1 MNYVLIIMGIFLIV
15 LIYILY
21 KVISEKGKVV
31 SKKIDMTT
39 NNGATLIPMKDLREP
54 TSIRY
59 YISFWIYINKL
70 NTSNT
75 NIIEISKTVSASTT
89 NYLNLNIKADST
101 LQYNILLKSS
111 SGTSALSGDNI
122 IMNNFPLQKWVF
134 VILSIDNNVADMYID
149 GKMVRSQ
156 KLASNS
162 DPIVKEAE
170 IKPGVMD
177 AYLAKVEREP
187 LPMDP
192 TMAWNKYME
201 GNGGNYFSKM
211 FSNYGATFTLKKDDL
226 DVRQFNLF

>member
-1 MNYVLIIMGIFLIV
+1 MNYILIIMGIFLIV

-31 SKKIDMTT
+31 TKKIDMVT
-39 NNGATLIPMKDLREP
+39 NNGATLVPMKNLREP

-59 YISFWIYINKL
+59 YISFWIYVNKL
-70 NTSNT
+70 ENEKSILEIKSNL
-75 NIIEISKTVSASTT
+75 KTF
-89 NYLNLNIKADST
+89 LNIKLSSDLT
-101 LQYNILLKSS
+101 LKYDILLATDPTL
-111 SGTSALSGDNI
+111 TSNNI
-122 IMNNFPLQKWVF
+122 IMNNFPLQKWVY

-156 KLASNS
+156 KLTKNS
-162 DPIVKEAE
+162 EPIAKDAN
-170 IKPGVMD
+170 INPGTMD

-211 FSNYGATFTLKKDDL
+211 FSNYGATFTLKKNDL

>member
-1 MNYVLIIMGIFLIV
+1 MGILLII

-21 KVISEKGKVV
+21 KVIDEKGKMVT
-31 SKKIDMTT
+31 KKIDMTA
-39 NNGATLIPMKDLREP
+39 NNLAPLVAMKDLREP

-59 YISFWIYINKL
+59 YISFWIYVNKLTDQDQTIIDINK
-70 NTSNT
+70 TA
-75 NIIEISKTVSASTT
+75 VSGSTT
-89 NYLNLNIKADST
+89 NVTSYLKIKITNNST
-101 LQYNILLKSS
+101 LKYDILLANNNLKP
-111 SGTSALSGDNI
+111 DNI
-122 IMNNFPLQKWVF
+122 IMNNFPLQKWVY

-162 DPIVKEAE
+162 EPITKEAS
-170 IKPGVMD
+170 IIPGKMD

>member
-1 MNYVLIIMGIFLIV
+1 MNYILIIMAIFLIV

-31 SKKIDMTT
+31 TKKIDMVT
-39 NNGATLIPMKDLREP
+39 NNGATLVPMKNLREP

-59 YISFWIYINKL
+59 YISFWIYVNKL
-70 NTSNT
+70 ENEKSILEIKSNLKEFLKIKLSSDLTLKYDILLATDSTVTSN
-75 NIIEISKTVSASTT
+75 
-89 NYLNLNIKADST
+89 
-101 LQYNILLKSS
+101 
-111 SGTSALSGDNI
+111 NI
-122 IMNNFPLQKWVF
+122 IMNNFPLQKWVY

-156 KLASNS
+156 KLTKNS
-162 DPIVKEAE
+162 EPIAKDAN
-170 IKPGVMD
+170 INPGTMD

-211 FSNYGATFTLKKDDL
+211 FSNYGATFTLKKNDL

>member
-1 MNYVLIIMGIFLIV
+1 MRLRNLLFTVALLLLFFSSNAQRLSLGGKIAFNNTAVYNKNIFDQVDYVKTGANSYGAQVNVMFTRKWGI
-15 LIYILY
+15 
-21 KVISEKGKVV
+21 
-31 SKKIDMTT
+31 
-39 NNGATLIPMKDLREP
+39 
-54 TSIRY
+54 TS
-59 YISFWIYINKL
+59 
-70 NTSNT
+70 
-75 NIIEISKTVSASTT
+75 
-89 NYLNLNIKADST
+89 D
-101 LQYNILLKSS
+101 ILLANNNLKP
-111 SGTSALSGDNI
+111 DNI
-122 IMNNFPLQKWVF
+122 IMNNFPLQKWVY

-162 DPIVKEAE
+162 EPITKEAS
-170 IKPGVMD
+170 IIPGKMD

>member
-1 MNYVLIIMGIFLIV
+1 MNYILIIMGIFLIV

-31 SKKIDMTT
+31 TKKIDMVT
-39 NNGATLIPMKDLREP
+39 NNGATLVPMKNLREP

-59 YISFWIYINKL
+59 YISFWIYVNKL
-70 NTSNT
+70 ENEKSILEIKSNL
-75 NIIEISKTVSASTT
+75 KTF
-89 NYLNLNIKADST
+89 LNIKLSSDLTLKYDILLATDST
-101 LQYNILLKSS
+101 L
-111 SGTSALSGDNI
+111 TSNNI
-122 IMNNFPLQKWVF
+122 IMNNFPLQKWVY

-156 KLASNS
+156 KLTKNS
-162 DPIVKEAE
+162 EPIAKDAN
-170 IKPGVMD
+170 INPGTMD

-211 FSNYGATFTLKKDDL
+211 FSNYGATFTLKKNDL

>member
-1 MNYVLIIMGIFLIV
+1 MGVLLIV

-31 SKKIDMTT
+31 TKKIDMVT
-39 NNGATLIPMKDLREP
+39 NNGATLVPMKNLREP

-59 YISFWIYINKL
+59 YISFWIYVKKL
-70 NTSNT
+70 ENEKIILEIKSNSKEFLKIKLSSDLTLKYDILLATDSTVTSN
-75 NIIEISKTVSASTT
+75 
-89 NYLNLNIKADST
+89 
-101 LQYNILLKSS
+101 
-111 SGTSALSGDNI
+111 NI
-122 IMNNFPLQKWVF
+122 IMNNFPLQKWVY

-156 KLASNS
+156 KLTKNS
-162 DPIVKEAE
+162 EPIAKDAN
-170 IKPGVMD
+170 INPGTMD

-211 FSNYGATFTLKKDDL
+211 FSNYGATFTLKKNDL